1 MVEEVNTMIE
11 YRTASPFVKAV
22 IDLEKSK
29 ERLKAI
35 ESGNDPEVNRK
46 AAELTAS
53 INQEELKR
61 QVTDLVNSF
70 LNF

>member
-1 MVEEVNTMIE
+1 MIE

-35 ESGNDPEVNRK
+35 ESGNDPEVKRK

-61 QVTDLVNSF
+61 QVTDIVNSF

>member
-1 MVEEVNTMIE
+1 MIE

-35 ESGNDPEVNRK
+35 ENGTDPEVKRK
-46 AAELTAS
+46 AAELAKS
-53 INQEELKR
+53 IDQDKLKR
-61 QVTDLVNSF
+61 QIEELVNKYF
-70 LNF
+70 

>member
-1 MVEEVNTMIE
+1 MVKEVNTMIE

-35 ESGNDPEVNRK
+35 ENGNDPEVNRK
-46 AAELTAS
+46 AAELAKS
-53 INQEELKR
+53 IDQDKLKR
-61 QVTDLVNSF
+61 QIEELVNKYF
-70 LNF
+70 

>member
-1 MVEEVNTMIE
+1 MIE

-35 ESGNDPEVNRK
+35 ENGNDPEVNRK
-46 AAELTAS
+46 AAELAKS
-53 INQEELKR
+53 IDQDKLKR
-61 QVTDLVNSF
+61 QIEELVNKYF
-70 LNF
+70 